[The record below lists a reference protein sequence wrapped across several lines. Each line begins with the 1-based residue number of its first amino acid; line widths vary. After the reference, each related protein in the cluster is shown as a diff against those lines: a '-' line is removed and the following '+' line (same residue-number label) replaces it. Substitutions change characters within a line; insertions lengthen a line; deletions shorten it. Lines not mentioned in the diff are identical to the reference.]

1 MDKAQALHA
10 FWSSFGL
17 PAYDDSVVLDD
28 GATMPYITY
37 NVATD
42 SLENVLSLNASLWYR
57 STSWQEIS
65 QKAESIAQYITHM
78 NPPSVA
84 IEGGRMYVTKGT
96 PFAQRMS
103 DENPMIRR
111 IVLSINVEFL
121 TEC

>member
-57 STSWQEIS
+57 STSWEAIS
-65 QKAESIAQYITHM
+65 QKAESIAQYIAHM
-78 NPPSVA
+78 NPPAVA

-111 IVLSINVEFL
+111 IVLNINVEFL